1 MALRAGQFA
10 HRREGD
16 GMSMQTDWEAFAR
29 LQGLNPKSKGHF
41 YTAFVAG
48 WKAGMNDAKKTVKEG
63 EEWKLLD
70 NDQA

>member
-1 MALRAGQFA
+1 
-10 HRREGD
+10 
-16 GMSMQTDWEAFAR
+16 MSMQTDWEAFAK
-29 LQGLNPKSKGHF
+29 LQGLNPNTKGHF
-41 YTAFVAG
+41 YVAFIAG

>member
-1 MALRAGQFA
+1 
-10 HRREGD
+10 
-16 GMSMQTDWEAFAR
+16 MSMQTDWEAFAR

-41 YTAFVAG
+41 YMAFVAG
-48 WKAGMNDAKKTVKEG
+48 WQAAMNDAKKTVKEG

>member
-1 MALRAGQFA
+1 
-10 HRREGD
+10 
-16 GMSMQTDWEAFAR
+16 MSMQTDWEAFAR

-41 YTAFVAG
+41 YMAFIAG
-48 WKAGMNDAKKTVKEG
+48 WQAGMNDAKKTVKEG

>member
-1 MALRAGQFA
+1 MALRAGQ
-10 HRREGD
+10 HEDRREGD
-16 GMSMQTDWEAFAR
+16 DMSMQTDWEAFAK
-29 LQGLNPKSKGHF
+29 LQGLNPNTKGHF
-41 YTAFVAG
+41 YMAFTAG